1 MRLNLPIAVPHRK
14 PTRRGGFTLV
24 ELLVVI
30 GIIGILTA
38 MIMPAIQASRESGR
52 QLQCL
57 NKLRQIGIAIENYK
71 TTNNRFPSGAIYRAS
86 PSNPKDWW
94 SKARWSTLAQI
105 MPQLEEGAL
114 LRSIQI
120 DQPLYDFFDPKPI
133 HKTQVA
139 TIVPA
144 FLCPSDEQRAVTDKF
159 GPTNYAVCTGS
170 GYDSNGKNL
179 GTPFDPDGIFGVN
192 TAYKDAHL
200 LDGASKTSLVSE
212 SSLGVDRPS
221 SFNGVQ
227 YADVALDYRYTFT
240 TPMTDSDCG
249 STSQFN
255 VSLPRGFGWADG
267 DFRNTMYNH
276 YYPPNSELFDC
287 IANRVDGDE
296 KVIYSVYGFR
306 AARAKH
312 RGVVGLVMAD
322 SSTKTVADT
331 VDMTV
336 WRAWSTRK
344 GGETVSAE

>member
-1 MRLNLPIAVPHRK
+1 MRLNQ
-14 PTRRGGFTLV
+14 PTVELRLQPERRRGFTLV

-38 MIMPAIQASRESGR
+38 MILPAIQSSRESGR
-52 QLQCL
+52 QVQCL
-57 NKLRQIGIAIENYK
+57 NKLRQLGIAIENYK
-71 TTNNRFPSGAIYRAS
+71 TTHHRFPSGAIYRAN
-86 PSNPKDWW
+86 PSNPSDEW

-105 MPQLEEGAL
+105 LPHLEETEL

-133 HKTQVA
+133 HKAQVA
-139 TIVPA
+139 TVIPA
-144 FLCPSDEQRAVTDKF
+144 FLCPSDEQRQVNEKF

-170 GYDSNGKNL
+170 GYDSSGKNL

-200 LDGASKTSLVSE
+200 SDGASKTSLVSE
-212 SSLGVDRPS
+212 SVLGVDRPS
-221 SFNGVQ
+221 SFNGVK
-227 YADVALDYRYTFT
+227 YALLQDYRYTFT
-240 TPMTDSDCG
+240 TPLSDGDCG
-249 STSQFN
+249 SATQFN
-255 VSLPRGFGWADG
+255 VSSPRGFSWADG

-276 YYPPNSELFDC
+276 YYPPNSDQFDC
-287 IANRVDGDE
+287 IANKVDGDE
-296 KVIYSVYGFR
+296 KTNYAVFGFR

-322 SSTKTVADT
+322 TNTKTVSDT
-331 VDMTV
+331 VDLAV

-344 GGETVSAE
+344 GGETVNAE